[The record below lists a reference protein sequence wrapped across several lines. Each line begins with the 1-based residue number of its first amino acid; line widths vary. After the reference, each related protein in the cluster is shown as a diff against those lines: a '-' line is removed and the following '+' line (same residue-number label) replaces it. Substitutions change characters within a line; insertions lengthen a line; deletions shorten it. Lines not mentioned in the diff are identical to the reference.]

1 MISRMARRSQNE
13 GKAWKILVSSQYI
26 DTHNSA
32 SFNMQKNEEDSGQ
45 SNNIDVHN
53 STSFNTPW

>member
-1 MISRMARRSQNE
+1 MARRSQNE
-13 GKAWKILVSSQYI
+13 EKARKILVSLEYI
-26 DTHNSA
+26 DIHNSA